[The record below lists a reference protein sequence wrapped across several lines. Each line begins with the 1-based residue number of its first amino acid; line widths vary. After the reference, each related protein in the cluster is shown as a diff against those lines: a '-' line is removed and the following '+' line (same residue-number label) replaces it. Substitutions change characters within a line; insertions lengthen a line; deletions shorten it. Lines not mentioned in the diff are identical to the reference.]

1 MKKITQLA
9 IFMMLAISYS
19 GMAQSSSA
27 GSQKSGGPLAE
38 ISEVSGMADPASYK
52 WEQGLV
58 YKVQIL
64 ASKDELS
71 EGDARLKNLGN
82 VYSYQHEGLTKYTW
96 GRTRLA
102 HEAARLQ
109 GEMHR
114 KGFKDAFVIHYYN
127 GKRISAEEAKNLR
140 K

>member
-1 MKKITQLA
+1 MILS
-9 IFMMLAISYS
+9 ISYS
-19 GMAQSSSA
+19 GMAQSSLA
-27 GSQKSGGPLAE
+27 GNKGTGGPLTE
-38 ISEVSGMADPASYK
+38 ISEVSGMADPASHK

-109 GEMHR
+109 REMHR
-114 KGFKDAFVIHYYN
+114 SGFKDAFVVHYYN
-127 GKRISAEEAKNLR
+127 GKRISLEEAKALR